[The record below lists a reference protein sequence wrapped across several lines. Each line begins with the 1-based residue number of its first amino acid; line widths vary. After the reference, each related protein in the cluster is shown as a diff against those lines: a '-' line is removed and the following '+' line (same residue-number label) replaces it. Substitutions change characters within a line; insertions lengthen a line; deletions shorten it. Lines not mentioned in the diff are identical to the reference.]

1 MQFILL
7 GKDKRYNFDIVSRL
21 LDKITLKKPSEFH
34 SYTSGKAFIEPK
46 TKNILLL
53 IKKDIHILSILIQ
66 VILSLTQCQSQY

>member
-46 TKNILLL
+46 PKIFWCYKLENL
-53 IKKDIHILSILIQ
+53 IPLKISF
-66 VILSLTQCQSQY
+66 